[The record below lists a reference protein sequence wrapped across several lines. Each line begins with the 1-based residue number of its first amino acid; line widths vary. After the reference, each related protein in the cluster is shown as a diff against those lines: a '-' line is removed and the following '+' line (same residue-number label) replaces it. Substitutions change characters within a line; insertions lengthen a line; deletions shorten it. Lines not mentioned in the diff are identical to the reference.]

1 MKFLPTKLAGV
12 FEVQPEPI
20 ADERGSFMRTWCH
33 DEFARRGLAD
43 NLMQCSISFNI
54 AKGTLRGMHLQAAPF
69 AEAKLVRCTQ
79 GALFDVALDLRLRS
93 PTFRQ
98 WTGSILTATNRSM
111 FYIPEGCAHGFLT
124 LEDKTEIFYQISQ
137 RYHPDSACGFRWN
150 DPAFKIEWPGVPV
163 VMSDR
168 DRDYPDFEDPA

>member
-1 MKFLPTKLAGV
+1 MKFLATKLAGV

-33 DEFARRGLAD
+33 DEFAQHGLAD

-54 AKGTLRGMHLQAAPF
+54 AKGTLRGMHLQVAPF

-79 GALFDVALDLRLRS
+79 GALFDVALDLRSNS

-98 WTGSILTATNRSM
+98 WTGSLLTAANRSM
-111 FYIPEGCAHGFLT
+111 LYIPEGCAHGFMT
-124 LEDKTEIFYQISQ
+124 LEDSTEIFYQISQ
-137 RYHPDSACGFRWN
+137 RYNPESARGFRWN
-150 DPAFKIEWPGVPV
+150 DTAFGIAWPDVPA
-163 VMSDR
+163 VMSGR
-168 DRDYPDFEDPA
+168 DRDYPDFEESA